1 MKHNRSPC
9 IDICQFTGKTHGVS
23 VVAEHLMSVKNGKK

>member
-1 MKHNRSPC
+1 MKHNRVLALIFVSLRE
-9 IDICQFTGKTHGVS
+9 KTHGVS